1 MPAPSVPTIKNVV
14 LASEDKYR
22 KEKMIAWLQSR
33 GMLDATSENFIRKG
47 KR

>member
-1 MPAPSVPTIKNVV
+1 MATTVPTIKNVI
-14 LASEDKYR
+14 LINEDAYR